1 MSSGMIL
8 GQVRRR
14 FPRVMLTLPGQAGP
28 LEVEFVV
35 DTAFNGDLAVPSEIA
50 RRLDAQPLGRRGLS
64 LADGSLFV
72 SRAVEIGLDWQGETR
87 LTEVLIL
94 DGSPLL
100 GAVLMEGFHLGA
112 DMEAGGDVSL
122 EPL

>member
-1 MSSGMIL
+1 VIF

-14 FPRVMLTLPGQAGP
+14 FLRVVLSLPGREGP
-28 LEVEFVV
+28 LDVEFTV
-35 DTAFNGDLAVPSEIA
+35 DTAFDGELAVPADLA
-50 RRLDAQPLGRRGLS
+50 RRLDAQPSGNRGLS
-64 LADGSLFV
+64 LADGSLFI
-72 SRAVEIGLDWQGETR
+72 SPAVEILLEWEGEIR

-100 GAVLMEGFHLGA
+100 GVVLMEGLRLGA
-112 DMEAGGDVSL
+112 EMESGGEVTL

>member
-1 MSSGMIL
+1 MIL

-14 FPRVMLTLPGQAGP
+14 FPRVVLALPGREGSF
-28 LEVEFVV
+28 EVELIV
-35 DTAFNGDLAVPSEIA
+35 DTAFDGDIALPPDLA
-50 RRLDAQPLGRRGLS
+50 RRLESQPAGNRGLS

-72 SRAVEIGLDWQGETR
+72 SPAVEILLDWGDEERT
-87 LTEVLIL
+87 TEVLVL

-100 GAVLMEGFHLGA
+100 GVVLMEGLRLGA
-112 DMEAGGDVSL
+112 EMEPGGEVSL

>member
-1 MSSGMIL
+1 MIL

-14 FPRVMLTLPGQAGP
+14 FPRVSLTLPGREGP
-28 LEVEFVV
+28 LEIEFTV
-35 DTAFNGDLAVPSEIA
+35 DTAFDGDLALPADLA
-50 RRLDAQPLGRRGLS
+50 RRLEAQPSGRRGLS

-72 SRAVEIGLDWQGETR
+72 SAACEIFLEWDGEPR

-100 GAVLMEGFHLGA
+100 GVVLMEGLRLGA
-112 DMEAGGDVSL
+112 EMESGGEVFL